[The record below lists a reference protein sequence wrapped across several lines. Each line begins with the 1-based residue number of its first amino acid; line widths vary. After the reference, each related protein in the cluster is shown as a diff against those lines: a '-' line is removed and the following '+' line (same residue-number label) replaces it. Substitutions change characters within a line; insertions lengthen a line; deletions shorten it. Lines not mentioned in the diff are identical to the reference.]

1 MERRN
6 GLLVC
11 DGREVVTAETIQRI
25 EEEDDAT

>member
-11 DGREVVTAETIQRI
+11 DGREVVTAETVQRI
-25 EEEDDAT
+25 EEEDDGT